1 MVKIRNKNRMV
12 LKMTKKNKEKVIYLV
27 ADAVKKTPLI
37 NLYSLPTKCPVC
49 HSFQE
54 AKPISFQYKHNDDA
68 IVKFRCVSRSCESLF
83 SALYIGGCLVNK
95 QYYFLCYI

>member
-1 MVKIRNKNRMV
+1 MV

-27 ADAVKKTPLI
+27 TDANKKAPLI

-54 AKPISFQYKHNDDA
+54 PKPISYQYNHNDDA
-68 IVKFRCVSRSCESLF
+68 VVKFSCVSRSCESFF
-83 SALYIGGCLVNK
+83 SALYIGGGIVNK
-95 QYYFLCYI
+95 QYYFLCFI